1 MIKVKSFYIYKD
13 SLQDFDEKVQKYLR
27 NENIAKEQIIS
38 VIPIYSSSLLGN
50 TITAGIMFIY
60 SK

>member
-13 SLQDFDEKVQKYLR
+13 SFKNFDEEIEKFLKL
-27 NENIAKEQIIS
+27 EDIIKEEIIS
-38 VIPIYSSSLLGN
+38 VIPIYSQNLLGS
-50 TITAGIMFIY
+50 TITSGIMFIY